1 MKYQPIGTRVL
12 LKVIPIEQGAVQVPE
27 HLKTSAGLNKSQLF
41 RIEAL
46 GNAVVDE
53 NYPLAVGQ
61 TIQICSHPTL
71 MTGVDHAQ
79 QLCCCDRKDISVI
92 CTPDEPEL
100 TLN

>member
-12 LKVIPIEQGAVQVPE
+12 LKVIPIEQGAVMVPD
-27 HLKTSAGLNKSQLF
+27 HLKTAAGLNKSQFF

-53 NYPLAVGQ
+53 NFPLAVGQ
-61 TIQICSHPTL
+61 IIQICSHPTL

-79 QLCCCDRKDISVI
+79 QLCCCDRKDIAVI
-92 CTPDEPEL
+92 CSQDEVV
-100 TLN
+100 LN